1 MLSQGII
8 FSRSFSL
15 EQVRNLC
22 RFAVARL
29 NEERLPQTAASLT
42 FTTMLALVP
51 MLTIALAIFT
61 GFPLFD
67 TVKKSLEAYFIQNL
81 MPKSIANVI
90 LGNLNQFAAK
100 ATRLSAIGAALLILT
115 AVSMVAMVDKT
126 FNQIWRVRTRRALSQ
141 RIVIYW
147 ATITLGPL
155 LVGVSITITSYLFT
169 ATQSVVGTLPLV
181 GALFFTFTSV
191 LLTTAAFTLL
201 YLVVPNKRIEWQD
214 ALCGGAIAAIAF
226 EITKRLFASFVS
238 HFPNYTMVYG
248 ALAAVPVFL
257 VWVYVGWLIIL
268 SGAVVTAA
276 LPVVRS
282 GHWWHTPSRGSEFF
296 DAMAVLETLHRARFS
311 ERENALD
318 TTAIAEQARLG
329 PKECEEILQKL
340 LANGWVAR
348 IRPEECNKAGAGR
361 VSGTSLEHWTLLS
374 NPQYLRVVDVYR
386 AFSFPPG
393 VNGHLAQLVDDAVE
407 RGLGQSLSTVFSADA
422 MKV

>member
-1 MLSQGII
+1 MLTQGLS
-8 FSRSFSL
+8 FAQGFSL
-15 EQVRNLC
+15 EQVRDLC
-22 RFAVARL
+22 RFAVRRL

-42 FTTMLALVP
+42 FTTLLALVP

-90 LGNLNQFAAK
+90 LSNLNQFAAK
-100 ATRLSAIGAALLILT
+100 ATRLSAIGAVLLIVT

-141 RIVIYW
+141 RVVIYW
-147 ATITLGPL
+147 AAITLGPL
-155 LVGVSITITSYLFT
+155 LVGVSITVTSYLFT
-169 ATQSVVGTLPLV
+169 ATKSVVGELPLV
-181 GALFFTFTSV
+181 GTMFFTSTS
-191 LLTTAAFTLL
+191 LFLTTAAFTLL

-257 VWVYVGWLIIL
+257 VWVYLGWLIIL
-268 SGAVVTAA
+268 SGAVIAAA
-276 LPVVRS
+276 LPAVRS
-282 GHWWHTPSRGSEFF
+282 GHWWHASSRGSEFF
-296 DAMAVLETLHRARFS
+296 DAMAVLEVLHGARFA

-318 TTAIAEQARLG
+318 FGTIAEHARLG
-329 PKECEEILQKL
+329 PEECENVLQKL
-340 LANGWVAR
+340 LARGWIAR
-348 IRPEECNKAGAGR
+348 IRSEGNDR
-361 VSGTSLEHWTLLS
+361 V
-374 NPQYLRVVDVYR
+374 PYL
-386 AFSFPPG
+386 AP
-393 VNGHLAQLVDDAVE
+393 L
-407 RGLGQSLSTVFSADA
+407 
-422 MKV
+422 